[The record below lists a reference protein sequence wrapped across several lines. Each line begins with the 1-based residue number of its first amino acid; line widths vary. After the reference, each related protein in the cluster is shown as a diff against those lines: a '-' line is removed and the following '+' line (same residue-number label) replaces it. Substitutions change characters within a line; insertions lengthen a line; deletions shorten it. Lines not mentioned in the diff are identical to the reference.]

1 MSKNSS
7 GQSDDASSGNTG
19 TVLSTGDPSGL
30 RSAPAELPLG
40 WVADPSQLARRRSG
54 RPTELGAFA
63 GVRRRRRFEEDGPHG
78 PAVSVTAGD
87 VTAAANARRA
97 DRRGV
102 KEPRETACAAAAMR
116 AERRGVTNDLAAPA
130 PATAESPRQV
140 DERRLP
146 MAVWK

>member
-7 GQSDDASSGNTG
+7 GQIDVASSGNTG

-30 RSAPAELPLG
+30 RPAPAELPLG
-40 WVADPSQLARRRSG
+40 WVADPSRLARRRFG

-63 GVRRRRRFEEDGPHG
+63 GVRRRRRFEEDGRHG
-78 PAVSVTAGD
+78 PAVSVTAGEA
-87 VTAAANARRA
+87 TAAANARRA

-102 KEPRETACAAAAMR
+102 KEPREAAAAAMR